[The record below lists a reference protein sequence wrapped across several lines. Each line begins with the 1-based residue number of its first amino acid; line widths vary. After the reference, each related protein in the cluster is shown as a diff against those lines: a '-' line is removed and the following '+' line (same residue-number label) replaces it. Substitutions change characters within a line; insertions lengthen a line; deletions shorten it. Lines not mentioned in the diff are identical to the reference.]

1 MSDLVNRLR
10 RQLTMSM
17 FATKD
22 DLYGQL
28 HDERGQAADRLDQ
41 LERVLAQAREALEDP
56 AIDAV
61 TQLAGEY
68 HEAFKGYRPERHK
81 AMDDDVKKVK
91 DAIAAIDEALNTEA
105 QGRR

>member
-41 LERVLAQAREALEDP
+41 LERVLAQA
-56 AIDAV
+56 
-61 TQLAGEY
+61 LATLKDGD
-68 HEAFKGYRPERHK
+68 
-81 AMDDDVKKVK
+81 MDMVH
-91 DAIAAIDEALNTEA
+91 ATIAAIDEALSVRVHPPPQAVWCNGGGGRLVNEGTEGNE
-105 QGRR
+105 QWTR

>member
-1 MSDLVNRLR
+1 MHSTVE
-10 RQLTMSM
+10 
-17 FATKD
+17 A
-22 DLYGQL
+22 LYGARDL
-28 HDERGQAADRLDQ
+28 IEQ

-56 AIDAV
+56 EIDAV

-91 DAIAAIDEALNTEA
+91 DAIAAIDEALNHQA
-105 QGRR
+105 SG